1 MTERLFEEEVK
12 MFKLISFHNLPK
24 SRHFKVSCN
33 INATY
38 LVEFS
43 NKNQCYEIKEP
54 TKIRAVST
62 KVIITN
68 DVLGS
73 TSLLFSFTL
82 GDKSH
87 SCVYWS
93 APNCSLSKFYT
104 FTRTCFCNILRCGS
118 IGNLNNV

>member
-1 MTERLFEEEVK
+1 MYHIQFTINDF
-12 MFKLISFHNLPK
+12 FKSFIHINFRNLIKNETFI
-24 SRHFKVSCN
+24 VSCN
-33 INATY
+33 INTTY

-82 GDKSH
+82 GAKSH
-87 SCVYWS
+87 WCAYWS
-93 APNCSLSKFYT
+93 ARNCSRSKFYT
-104 FTRTCFCNILRCGS
+104 FLRTCFYEIVL
-118 IGNLNNV
+118 NLANV

>member
-1 MTERLFEEEVK
+1 MNIV
-12 MFKLISFHNLPK
+12 FKLSIYYISFQNSKMK
-24 SRHFKVSCN
+24 SRNFIVSCN

-43 NKNQCYEIKEP
+43 NKNQCHEIKEP

-82 GDKSH
+82 GAKSH
-87 SCVYWS
+87 WCVYWS
-93 APNCSLSKFYT
+93 VRYCTLSTFY
-104 FTRTCFCNILRCGS
+104 S
-118 IGNLNNV
+118 IHFFVRVSANLYVLAQQ